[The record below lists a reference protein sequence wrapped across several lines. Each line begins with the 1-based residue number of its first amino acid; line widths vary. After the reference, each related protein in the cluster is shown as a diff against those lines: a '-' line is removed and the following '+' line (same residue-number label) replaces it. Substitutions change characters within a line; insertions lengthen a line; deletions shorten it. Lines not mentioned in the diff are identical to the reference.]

1 MNARAS
7 QLKKAQG
14 SGLAG
19 NFLSETT
26 RPEAGSGLAEPDE
39 VMKGKRGKQKQEM
52 SLDGWRGCFP
62 QPWAARARLPPAET
76 RAGTPEAKVVTPG
89 SWAPKPWKRRVG
101 VMGEI
106 QPTALQALFAG
117 NSKSGLEYSYALKS
131 HTNNLTKH
139 QTAGV
144 SRSKTPQNE
153 TECASVA
160 RHATLHSRVRHL

>member
-39 VMKGKRGKQKQEM
+39 VMKGKRGKQKQEL

-106 QPTALQALFAG
+106 QPHGPASPLCRKFQVRP
-117 NSKSGLEYSYALKS
+117 
-131 HTNNLTKH
+131 
-139 QTAGV
+139 GV
-144 SRSKTPQNE
+144 FLRVKITHKQPHKTPNRWSQQKQNP
-153 TECASVA
+153 TE
-160 RHATLHSRVRHL
+160 